1 MRIVVVGTGYVGLVA
16 GTGFAEFGNEVTCVD
31 SDAEKVRA
39 LLDGHIPIYEP
50 GLEELV
56 RRNAAES
63 RLRFTTSLA
72 DALRDTEMCFIAVG
86 TPPRPDGGADL
97 SYVMAV
103 AEGLAEHLQRDAVV
117 VIKSTVP
124 VGTNDKVQAILDAR
138 ARVKCSVVSNPEFLK
153 EGDAIN
159 DFLKPDRVVLG
170 VRDDHARAVMRRLYA
185 PLQLNS
191 DRLIFMSPR
200 SAEMAKY
207 VANAMLATRI
217 SFMNDI
223 ARLCEAVDADVTSVR
238 KGVGTDSRIGSRF
251 LFPGAGYGGSCFP
264 KDVDALLFLAREH
277 GVELAVVGA
286 TEAVNDR
293 QKSLLFEKLSRH
305 VPDLRD
311 KRIAVW
317 GLAFKPRTDDVREA
331 PALRLITQLVAAG
344 AEVRAHDP
352 VARGTARQALGP
364 VADRVIFVDHPY
376 DATVGADALVLV
388 TEWQEYRSPDFERL
402 RAQMRGRLLLDGRNV
417 WQSQEPEPH
426 GFTYEGIG
434 LGRVLPST
442 PTAGR

>member
-16 GTGFAEFGNEVTCVD
+16 GTGFAEFGNQVICVD
-31 SDAEKVRA
+31 SDEEKIRG
-39 LLDGHIPIYEP
+39 LREGRIPIYEP

-63 RLRFTTSLA
+63 RLSFTTDLKHA
-72 DALRDTEMCFIAVG
+72 VEETEMCFIAVG
-86 TPPRPDGGADL
+86 TPPRADGGADL
-97 SYVMAV
+97 SFVMAV

-124 VGTNDKVQAILDAR
+124 VGTNDKVQAILDAK

-170 VRDDHARAVMRRLYA
+170 VRDEHARAAMRRLYA
-185 PLQLNS
+185 PLQLNH
-191 DRLIFMSPR
+191 DRLIFMEPR

-223 ARLCEAVDADVTSVR
+223 ARLCEVVDADVTNVR

-264 KDVDALLFLAREH
+264 KDVDALLHLAREH
-277 GVELAVVGA
+277 GVELAVIEA
-286 TEAVNDR
+286 TEQVNDR
-293 QKSLLFEKLSRH
+293 QKDLLFDKLTRRI
-305 VPDLRD
+305 PDLRD

-331 PALRLITQLVAAG
+331 PALRLITRLVAAG

-352 VARGTARQALGP
+352 VARGTARVALGE
-364 VADRVIFVDHPY
+364 VAEQVIFVEHPY
-376 DATVGADALVLV
+376 DAVVGADALVVV
-388 TEWQEYRSPDFERL
+388 TEWQEYRSPDFDRL
-402 RAQMRGRLLLDGRNV
+402 RAKMRGRLLLDGRNV
-417 WQSQEPEPH
+417 WQALEPSQL
-426 GFTYEGIG
+426 GFVYEGIG
-434 LGRVLPST
+434 LGRVVASSVQ
-442 PTAGR
+442 AGR